1 MPSFEVSMFKFR
13 VSLKFHVSGCK
24 FPLFS
29 LVVPLTLLFGCSKPQ
44 QIGAGY
50 SLSKS
55 EDTFGNRPL
64 TSLHFRGSNIWPA
77 VLSGSEQSFHDGTF
91 VFLAPV
97 PGRAGDFETAMSPQL
112 FAIRESGPAVLIS
125 ERIYGQPMKRELP
138 WSVENFVPSAAG
150 LSVDIGLTQAGGS
163 KARINRLVTWS
174 EIERWLQEADTASV
188 TNATPLAPY
197 RILLFNAANAP
208 RAQTNSLPL
217 KGLDPLSR

>member
-1 MPSFEVSMFKFR
+1 MPLFEVSMFKFQAP
-13 VSLKFHVSGCK
+13 LTFHVSR
-24 FPLFS
+24 FTFLLLLPL
-29 LVVPLTLLFGCSKPQ
+29 VALTFLAGCSKPQ

-64 TSLHFRGSNIWPA
+64 TSLYFRGSNIWPA

-97 PGRAGDFETAMSPQL
+97 PGRAGDFEKAVSPQL

-125 ERIYGQPMKRELP
+125 ERIYGRPMQRDLP
-138 WSVENFVPSAAG
+138 WSVENFAPSAAG
-150 LSVDIGLTQAGGS
+150 LSVDLSVTQAGGS
-163 KARINRLVTWS
+163 KTRLNRLVTWS
-174 EIERWLQEADTASV
+174 EIERWLREADSAST
-188 TNATPLAPY
+188 TNATPLAAY
-197 RILLFNAANAP
+197 RVLLFNGANVP
-208 RAQTNSLPL
+208 RSQTNSLPL